1 LNGLPAATRG
11 HNAGMAIERFGSDN
25 PWEATVG
32 YCRVVRAGDH
42 VHVAGT
48 TSTVDGEVVAVGDAA
63 EQTRVAL
70 RLIGDALARAGAS
83 LADVVRTRMFVVDIG
98 DWEAVGRA
106 HGEVFSDIRPVA
118 TMVEV
123 SRLIDPDH
131 LVEIEVDAYV
141 PRG

>member
-1 LNGLPAATRG
+1 MTTV
-11 HNAGMAIERFGSDN
+11 ERFGGDN

-48 TSTVDGEVVAVGDAA
+48 TATVDGRVVGVGDAG

-70 RLIGDALARAGAS
+70 GIVADALGRAGAS
-83 LADVVRTRMFVVDIG
+83 FADVVRTRMFVRDIA

-106 HGEVFSDIRPVA
+106 HGEVFAEVRPAA

-131 LVEIEVDAYV
+131 LVEIEVDAYA
-141 PRG
+141 PR

>member
-1 LNGLPAATRG
+1 MRAMAADV
-11 HNAGMAIERFGSDN
+11 ERFGSDN
-25 PWEATVG
+25 PWETTVG
-32 YCRVVRAGDH
+32 YCRAVRAGDH

-48 TSTVDGEVVAVGDAA
+48 TATVDGRVVGRGDAG

-70 RLIGDALARAGAS
+70 RIVADALARAGAS
-83 LADVVRTRMFVVDIG
+83 LADVVRTRLYVTDIA

-106 HGEVFSDIRPVA
+106 HGEVFADVRPA
-118 TMVEV
+118 STMVEV

-141 PRG
+141 PR